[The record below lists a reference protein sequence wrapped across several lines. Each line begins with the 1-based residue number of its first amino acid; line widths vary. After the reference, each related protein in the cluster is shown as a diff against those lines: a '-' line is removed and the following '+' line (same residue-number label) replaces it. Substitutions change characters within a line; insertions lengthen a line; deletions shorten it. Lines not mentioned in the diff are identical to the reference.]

1 MPKTVTR
8 KKPARNVI
16 KLPAERRDRFELGV
30 YIEPQPDETWRVYG
44 HGWYDPPVTGGE
56 RMLRRVR
63 LGDYALLPD
72 AQKDFPEGKVL
83 TRAGCSALGV
93 VLPD

>member
-1 MPKTVTR
+1 MPETVTR

-30 YIEPQPDETWRVYG
+30 YIEPQPDEMWRVYG
-44 HGWYDPPVTGGE
+44 HGWYDPPAIGGE
-56 RMLRRVR
+56 RKLRRVR
-63 LGDYALLPD
+63 LEDYALLPD
-72 AQKDFPEGKVL
+72 ALRDFPAGKVL
-83 TRAGCSALGV
+83 SKAGGTVLGV